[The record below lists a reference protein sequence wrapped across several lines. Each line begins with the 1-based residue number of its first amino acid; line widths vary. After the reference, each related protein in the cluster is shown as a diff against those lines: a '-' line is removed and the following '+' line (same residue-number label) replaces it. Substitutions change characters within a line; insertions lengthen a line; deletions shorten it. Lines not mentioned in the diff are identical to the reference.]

1 MSYILDALRRADA
14 ERERGGVPGLHT
26 QAMPE
31 IGDDERRARPRG
43 LQPWHWVVMGL
54 AGGLAVAL
62 AWQWSGSGE
71 TAPATPAPVPPPPV
85 ARAAEPPPALPAS
98 PLPVSPVSPA
108 SPAPV
113 SPVAVAPAA
122 APAMTPPAVAPAIA
136 PMRAAPPAASAVAVA
151 PAAPA
156 AAEPQ
161 RIASLAALPAELR
174 AGMPALAFGGSIY
187 SNTPANRLLIVNG
200 QLLHE
205 GEALGPGITLEQI
218 KPKAAVID
226 IRGQRFEVAL

>member
-31 IGDDERRARPRG
+31 LGDDERRARPRG

-62 AWQWSGSGE
+62 AWQWSGSSE
-71 TAPATPAPVPPPPV
+71 TAPAAPAPAQPPPV
-85 ARAAEPPPALPAS
+85 ARATEPPPAS
-98 PLPVSPVSPA
+98 PLPT

-122 APAMTPPAVAPAIA
+122 APAMAPPAVAPAIA
-136 PMRAAPPAASAVAVA
+136 PMRAAPPAASAVAAA

-205 GEALGPGITLEQI
+205 GESLGPGITLEQI
-218 KPKAAVID
+218 KPKAAVIN